1 MNKTIPADLR
11 KAAKTMAREQGI
23 PHQKALDLLARQAG
37 HAGWGAL
44 LASRAPTLDAFQR
57 LILDLWNA
65 GGTDIHIEPWHVDGH
80 AGDNPEDPNEEGPMT
95 VRDRHVLL
103 VQLSTMMAADIPIL
117 DALRTL
123 RQHHG
128 GRIAVAVARLETGLS
143 AGGELAEL
151 MYEDDANFPG
161 DTGLI
166 VRSGPSIPGGIVEA
180 LRRAA
185 RHQET
190 LLALASQSP
199 GREDHLVR
207 CGAKILFRIHGRR
220 RFISTLDPEAF
231 DTLKAAIMPCMTD
244 WDEMRPANGV
254 VSLEIEG
261 VRHAF
266 PVASFP
272 ANGSQKYV
280 ARVPDRHVQALPLES
295 LGIHDLDAWMRICR
309 SGPGIVIVSGT
320 TSSGKSTTIAKTIE
334 RLRSEGI
341 DAVAEEEN
349 APFREK
355 RIAEMIEAATTRT
368 VLLEAFGS
376 SLDRAI
382 ANAMAFG
389 LGNGD
394 LARLFRGGMHQALH
408 PARVGPR
415 TLETA
420 IMPWG

>member
-23 PHQKALDLLARQAG
+23 PHQTALDLLARKAG

-44 LASRAPTLDAFQR
+44 LASRAPRLDPFRR

-80 AGDNPEDPNEEGPMT
+80 VGADLEDVDGEGPMT
-95 VRDRHVLL
+95 IRERHVLL
-103 VQLSTMMAADIPIL
+103 SQLSTMMKANVPTL
-117 DALRTL
+117 DALRAL

-128 GRIAVAVARLETGLS
+128 GRVAVVIARLEAGVST
-143 AGGELAEL
+143 GGELAEI
-151 MYEDDANFPG
+151 MYEDQDSFPG
-161 DTGLI
+161 DTGFI
-166 VRSGPSIPGGIVEA
+166 VRSGPSGPGGMADA
-180 LRRAA
+180 LKRAA
-185 RHQET
+185 EHQET
-190 LLALASQSP
+190 LLALATRAP
-199 GREDHLVR
+199 RAEDGPIR

-231 DTLKAAIMPCMTD
+231 TALKDAIVPCMTD
-244 WDEMRPANGV
+244 WDDVRPVDGC
-254 VSLEIEG
+254 VSIEIEG
-261 VRHAF
+261 VRHVF

-272 ANGSQKYV
+272 ANGSHKFV
-280 ARVPDRHVQALPLES
+280 ARIPDRHVQALPLEG

-309 SGPGIVIVSGT
+309 SGPGIVIVSGK
-320 TSSGKSTTIAKTIE
+320 TSSGKSTTIAKTLE
-334 RLRSEGI
+334 RLHSEGI

-349 APFREK
+349 SPYREE
-355 RIAEMIEAATTRT
+355 RVAEMIETARTRT
-368 VLLEAFGS
+368 VLLEAHGS

-382 ANAMAFG
+382 ANTMALG

-394 LARLFRGGMHQALH
+394 LARLFRGGMHQDLH
-408 PARVGPR
+408 PARTGPR

>member
-1 MNKTIPADLR
+1 MKKTIPADLR

-23 PHQKALDLLARQAG
+23 PHQKALDLLARQTG

-44 LASRAPTLDAFQR
+44 LASRRLRLDPFRQ

-80 AGDNPEDPNEEGPMT
+80 VGEDLDDAEDEGPMT
-95 VRDRHVLL
+95 VRERHVLL
-103 VQLSTMMAADIPIL
+103 GQLSTMTRANVPHL

-128 GRIAVAVARLETGLS
+128 GRIAVAVARLEAGLS
-143 AGGELAEL
+143 AGGDLAEL
-151 MYEDDANFPG
+151 MYEDGASFPG
-161 DTGLI
+161 DTGFIL
-166 VRSGPSIPGGIVEA
+166 RSGPSLPGGIAEA
-180 LRRAA
+180 LKRAA

-190 LLALASQSP
+190 LLALATRSP
-199 GREDHLVR
+199 GDDLPIRR
-207 CGAKILFRIHGRR
+207 GAKILFRIHGRR

-231 DTLKAAIMPCMTD
+231 DALQAAIVPCMTD
-244 WDEMRPANGV
+244 WDEMRPADGT
-254 VSLEIEG
+254 VSIEIEG

-272 ANGSQKYV
+272 ANGSHKYV
-280 ARVPDRHVQALPLES
+280 ARIPDRHVQALPLES

-309 SGPGIVIVSGT
+309 SGPGIVIVSGK

-334 RLRSEGI
+334 RLRAEGI

-349 APFREK
+349 SPFREE
-355 RIAEMIEAATTRT
+355 RIAEMVETATRRT

-408 PARVGPR
+408 PARTGPR